1 MTTVGTLVSDLADR
15 FGRAGIESALA
26 DAELLVGHVTDWTR
40 GEVATKA
47 FMGVELAADVVAR
60 IELLAIR
67 RETREPLQ
75 HITGQAPFRHL
86 VLEVGPGVLVP
97 RPETELVAEWAIEAL
112 RQVPTATPRAVDL
125 GTGTGALALALATEV
140 PNAEVY
146 AIELF
151 PLAAAWAER
160 NIARYGDG
168 RVTLVRGD
176 AATALP
182 ELDGTVDV
190 VVANP
195 PYIPDADKPVDA
207 EVLGYD
213 PESALFGGPDGL
225 RDIRV
230 FITRAAQ
237 LLRSGGTLVVEHT
250 DGQGAA
256 VRAIAAEAGFGMTTT
271 HTDLL
276 HRERALTAVR

>member
-1 MTTVGTLVSDLADR
+1 MTDVGTLVSDLADR

-26 DAELLVGHVTDWTR
+26 DAELIVGHVTEWTR
-40 GEVATKA
+40 GEVATHA
-47 FMGVELAADVVAR
+47 FMGAELATDVVAR

-67 RETREPLQ
+67 REAREPLQ

-160 NIARYGDG
+160 NIARYGEG

-195 PYIPDADKPVDA
+195 PYIPDSHKPVDI
-207 EVLGYD
+207 EVLGFD

-230 FITRAAQ
+230 FVARAAR
-237 LLRSGGTLVVEHT
+237 LLRSGGTLVVEHA

-256 VRAIAAEAGFGMTTT
+256 VRAIATDAGFGMTTT

-276 HRERALTAVR
+276 HRERVLTAVR

>member
-26 DAELLVGHVTDWTR
+26 DAELLVGHVTGWTR

-47 FMGVELAADVVAR
+47 FMGAELDADVVAR
-60 IELLAIR
+60 IELLALR
-67 RETREPLQ
+67 REAREPLQ
-75 HITGQAPFRHL
+75 HITGESPFRHL

-112 RQVPTATPRAVDL
+112 RQVPSATPRAVDM

-160 NIARYGDG
+160 NIARYPDG

-225 RDIRV
+225 RDLRV
-230 FITRAAQ
+230 FIARAAR
-237 LLRSGGTLVVEHT
+237 LLRPGGTLVVEHA

>member
-15 FGRAGIESALA
+15 FGLAGIESALA
-26 DAELLVGHVTDWTR
+26 DAELVVGHVTGWTR

-47 FMGVELAADVVAR
+47 FMGAELEADVVAR

-67 RETREPLQ
+67 REAREPLQ
-75 HITGQAPFRHL
+75 HITGEAPFRHL

-125 GTGTGALALALATEV
+125 GTGTGALALALASEV

-176 AATALP
+176 VATALP

-230 FITRAAQ
+230 FIARAAR
-237 LLRSGGTLVVEHT
+237 LLRAGGTLVVEHA

>member
-26 DAELLVGHVTDWTR
+26 DAELVVGHVTGWTR

-47 FMGVELAADVVAR
+47 FMGAELEADVVER

-67 RETREPLQ
+67 REAREPLQ
-75 HITGQAPFRHL
+75 HITGEAPFRHL

-125 GTGTGALALALATEV
+125 GTGTGALALALASEV

-151 PLAAAWAER
+151 PLAVAWAER

-176 AATALP
+176 VATALP

-225 RDIRV
+225 RDVRV
-230 FITRAAQ
+230 FIARAAR
-237 LLRSGGTLVVEHT
+237 LLRAGGTLVVEHA
-250 DGQGAA
+250 DGQGTA

>member
-26 DAELLVGHVTDWTR
+26 DAELLVGHVTGWTR

-47 FMGVELAADVVAR
+47 FMGAELDADVVAR
-60 IELLAIR
+60 IEQLALR
-67 RETREPLQ
+67 REAREPLQ
-75 HITGQAPFRHL
+75 HITGESPFRHL

-112 RQVPTATPRAVDL
+112 RQVPSATPRAVDL

-160 NIARYGDG
+160 NIARYGNG
-168 RVTLVRGD
+168 RVTLVLGD

-225 RDIRV
+225 RDLRV
-230 FITRAAQ
+230 FIARAAR
-237 LLRSGGTLVVEHT
+237 LLRPGGTLVVEHA

>member
-1 MTTVGTLVSDLADR
+1 VTTVGTLVSDLADR

-26 DAELLVGHVTDWTR
+26 DAELVVSHVTGWTR

-47 FMGVELAADVVAR
+47 FMGAELEADVVAR
-60 IELLAIR
+60 IELLAVR
-67 RETREPLQ
+67 REAREPLQ
-75 HITGQAPFRHL
+75 HITGEAPFRHL

-125 GTGTGALALALATEV
+125 GTGTGALALALASEV

-146 AIELF
+146 AIELS

-160 NIARYGDG
+160 NIARYGNG

-230 FITRAAQ
+230 FIARAAR
-237 LLRSGGTLVVEHT
+237 LLHAGGTLVVEHA

>member
-1 MTTVGTLVSDLADR
+1 VTTVGTLVSDLADR
-15 FGRAGIESALA
+15 FGRAEIESALA
-26 DAELLVGHVTDWTR
+26 DAELLVGHVTGWTR

-47 FMGVELAADVVAR
+47 FMVAELDADVVAR
-60 IELLAIR
+60 IELLALR
-67 RETREPLQ
+67 REAREPLQ
-75 HITGQAPFRHL
+75 HITGESPFRHL

-112 RQVPTATPRAVDL
+112 RQVPSATPRAVDL

-168 RVTLVRGD
+168 RVTLVLGD

-225 RDIRV
+225 RDLRV
-230 FITRAAQ
+230 FIARAAR
-237 LLRSGGTLVVEHT
+237 LLRPGGTLVVEHA

-256 VRAIAAEAGFGMTTT
+256 VRAIAAEAGFGMTAT

>member
-15 FGRAGIESALA
+15 FDRAGIESALA
-26 DAELLVGHVTDWTR
+26 DAELLVGHATGWTR

-47 FMGVELAADVVAR
+47 FMGAELDADVVAR
-60 IELLAIR
+60 IEQLAVR
-67 RETREPLQ
+67 RESREPLQ
-75 HITGQAPFRHL
+75 HITGEAPFRHL
-86 VLEVGPGVLVP
+86 VLAVGPGVLVP

-112 RQVPTATPRAVDL
+112 RQVPSATPRAVDL

-146 AIELF
+146 AIELY
-151 PLAAAWAER
+151 PLAAAWTEK
-160 NIARYGDG
+160 NIARFGDG
-168 RVTLVRGD
+168 RVTLVLGD
-176 AATALP
+176 AATVLP

-195 PYIPDADKPVDA
+195 PYIPDADKPVDV

-230 FITRAAQ
+230 FIARAAR
-237 LLRSGGTLVVEHT
+237 LLRSGGTLVVEHA

>member
-15 FGRAGIESALA
+15 FGRAGIESALV
-26 DAELLVGHVTDWTR
+26 DAELLVGHVTGWTR

-47 FMGVELAADVVAR
+47 FMGAELATDLVAR
-60 IELLAIR
+60 IELLALR
-67 RETREPLQ
+67 REAREPLQ
-75 HITGQAPFRHL
+75 HITGESPFRHL

-112 RQVPTATPRAVDL
+112 RQVPSATPRAVDL

-151 PLAAAWAER
+151 PLAAAWAEK

-168 RVTLVRGD
+168 RVTLVLGD

-225 RDIRV
+225 RDLRV
-230 FITRAAQ
+230 FIARAAR
-237 LLRSGGTLVVEHT
+237 LLRPGGTLVVEHA

>member
-1 MTTVGTLVSDLADR
+1 VTTVGTLVSDLADR

-26 DAELLVGHVTDWTR
+26 DAELVVGHVTGWTR

-47 FMGVELAADVVAR
+47 FMGAELEADVVAR

-67 RETREPLQ
+67 REAREPLQ
-75 HITGQAPFRHL
+75 HITGEAPFRHL

-125 GTGTGALALALATEV
+125 GTGTGALALALASEV

-176 AATALP
+176 VATALP

-230 FITRAAQ
+230 FIARAAR
-237 LLRSGGTLVVEHT
+237 LLRAGGTLVVEHA

>member
-26 DAELLVGHVTDWTR
+26 DAELLVGHVTGWTR
-40 GEVATKA
+40 GEVATNA
-47 FMGVELAADVVAR
+47 FMGAELDADVVAR
-60 IELLAIR
+60 IEQLALR
-67 RETREPLQ
+67 RQAREPLQ
-75 HITGQAPFRHL
+75 HITGESPFRHL

-112 RQVPTATPRAVDL
+112 RQVPSATPRAVDL

-140 PNAEVY
+140 PSAEVY

-160 NIARYGDG
+160 NIVRYGDG
-168 RVTLVRGD
+168 RVTLVLGD

-182 ELDGTVDV
+182 ELDGTIDV

-225 RDIRV
+225 RDLRV
-230 FITRAAQ
+230 FIARAAR
-237 LLRSGGTLVVEHT
+237 LLRPGGTLVVEHA

-256 VRAIAAEAGFGMTTT
+256 VRAIAAEAGFGMTST

>member
-26 DAELLVGHVTDWTR
+26 DAELVVSHVTGWTR

-47 FMGVELAADVVAR
+47 FMGAELEANVVAR
-60 IELLAIR
+60 IELLAVR
-67 RETREPLQ
+67 REAREPLQ
-75 HITGQAPFRHL
+75 HITGEAPFRHL

-125 GTGTGALALALATEV
+125 GTGTGALALALASEV

-146 AIELF
+146 AIELS

-168 RVTLVRGD
+168 RVTLVQGD
-176 AATALP
+176 VATALP

-230 FITRAAQ
+230 FIARAAR
-237 LLRSGGTLVVEHT
+237 LLRAGGTLVVEHA
-250 DGQGAA
+250 DGQGVA

>member
-1 MTTVGTLVSDLADR
+1 VTTVGTLVSDLADR

-26 DAELLVGHVTDWTR
+26 DAELVVGNVTGWTR

-47 FMGVELAADVVAR
+47 FMGAELEADVVAR

-67 RETREPLQ
+67 REAREPLQ
-75 HITGQAPFRHL
+75 HITGEAPFRHL

-125 GTGTGALALALATEV
+125 GTGTGALALALASEV

-213 PESALFGGPDGL
+213 PESALFGGPDGF

-230 FITRAAQ
+230 FIARAAR
-237 LLRSGGTLVVEHT
+237 LLRAGGTLVVEHA

>member
-1 MTTVGTLVSDLADR
+1 MTTVGALVSDLADR
-15 FGRAGIESALA
+15 FGRAGIESAIA
-26 DAELLVGHVTDWTR
+26 DAELVVGHVTNWTR
-40 GEVATKA
+40 GEVATRA
-47 FMGVELAADVVAR
+47 FMGAELETDVVERIEELAA
-60 IELLAIR
+60 R
-67 RETREPLQ
+67 REAREPLQ
-75 HITGQAPFRHL
+75 HITGEAPFRHL
-86 VLEVGPGVLVP
+86 VLAVGPGVLVP

-151 PLAAAWAER
+151 PLAAQWAER

-176 AATALP
+176 AATVLP
-182 ELDGTVDV
+182 ELDGTIDV

-195 PYIPDADKPVDA
+195 PYIRDADKPVDV
-207 EVLGYD
+207 EVVGYD
-213 PESALFGGPDGL
+213 PDSALFGGPDGL

-230 FITRAAQ
+230 FVARAAR
-237 LLRSGGTLVVEHT
+237 LLRAGGTLVVEHA

-256 VRAIAAEAGFGMTTT
+256 VRAIAENAGFRMTTT